1 MTRIIA
7 ERRTQRQ
14 PQSAHRRAAACYAAA
29 LMSNANAQK
38 VFVAY
43 EVPDADAGW
52 ELEEQDMPESAL
64 HDAIIDLLKHVLKAW
79 VTRAN
84 LDALV
89 ASNLALR
96 WDEQRFKVGV
106 DPDVA
111 VYVPTPPEGE
121 ETTSVCTWERDHLP
135 PRIAVE
141 VVSKSTASK
150 DYITAPN
157 QYAASGTTELWVFDP
172 KRFGPRQNGGPFVLQ
187 LWRRDDAGVFRQL
200 YRGDGPCKSPE
211 LGAWLVVTD
220 QRTRLRIADDP
231 EGTQLWLT
239 AEERVERE
247 KQSVE
252 REKQSVERE
261 KQSVERARDA
271 AEAKS
276 AGLEAELAVLRA
288 ELARLRGG

>member
-1 MTRIIA
+1 
-7 ERRTQRQ
+7 
-14 PQSAHRRAAACYAAA
+14 
-29 LMSNANAQK
+29 MSNANAQK

-64 HDAIIDLLKHVLKAW
+64 HDAIIDLLKLVLKAW
-79 VTRAN
+79 VTRAR
-84 LDALV
+84 LDALI

-96 WDEQRFKVGV
+96 WDEKRFKVGV

-111 VYVPTPPEGE
+111 VYVPPPPEGE
-121 ETTSVCTWERDHLP
+121 ETTSVCTWETGHAP

-150 DYITAPN
+150 DYVNAPN
-157 QYAASGTTELWVFDP
+157 QYAASGTIELWVFDP

-200 YRGDGPCKSPE
+200 YRGDGPCMSPE

-220 QRTRLRIADDP
+220 RQTRLRIADDP
-231 EGTQLWLT
+231 EGTRLWLT
-239 AEERVERE
+239 D
-247 KQSVE
+247 K
-252 REKQSVERE
+252 
-261 KQSVERARDA
+261 ERAEQETLRAELARDQ
-271 AEAKS
+271 AEAKN
-276 AGLEAELAVLRA
+276 AGLEAELAALRA

>member
-1 MTRIIA
+1 MN
-7 ERRTQRQ
+7 
-14 PQSAHRRAAACYAAA
+14 S
-29 LMSNANAQK
+29 SNAQK

-64 HDAIIDLLKHVLKAW
+64 HDAIIDLLKHILKAW
-79 VTRAN
+79 VTRAR

-96 WDEQRFKVGV
+96 WDERRFKVGV

-111 VYVPTPPEGE
+111 VYVPPPPEGE
-121 ETTSVCTWERDHLP
+121 ETTSVCTWERGHEP

-150 DYITAPN
+150 DYVTAPN
-157 QYAASGTTELWVFDP
+157 QYAASGATELWVFDP
-172 KRFGPRQNGGPFVLQ
+172 KRFGPRQLGGPFVLQ
-187 LWRRDDAGVFRQL
+187 LWRRDDSGVFRQL
-200 YRGDGPCKSPE
+200 YRGDGPFQSPE

-220 QRTRLRIADDP
+220 HQTRLRIADDP

-239 AEERVERE
+239 AEERAERE
-247 KQSVE
+247 RQSAE
-252 REKQSVERE
+252 RERQSAERE
-261 KQSVERARDA
+261 RLSAERERQSAERERDEA
-271 AEAKS
+271 VAKS
-276 AGLEAELAVLRA
+276 TGLEAELAALRA
-288 ELARLRGG
+288 ELSRLRGT

>member
-7 ERRTQRQ
+7 ERHTQRQ
-14 PQSAHRRAAACYAAA
+14 PQSAHHRAAACYAAA
-29 LMSNANAQK
+29 LMSSSNAQK

-43 EVPDADAGW
+43 EVPEPDAGW

-106 DPDVA
+106 DPDIA
-111 VYVPTPPEGE
+111 VYVPPPPEGE
-121 ETTSVCTWERDHLP
+121 ETTSVCTWETGHVP

-150 DYITAPN
+150 DYVTAPN
-157 QYAASGTTELWVFDP
+157 QYAASGATELWVFDP

-187 LWRRDDAGVFRQL
+187 LWRRDDAGVFRQV

-231 EGTQLWLT
+231 EGTNLWLT

-252 REKQSVERE
+252 RS
-261 KQSVERARDA
+261 RDE

-276 AGLEAELAVLRA
+276 AELAAELAAVRA
-288 ELARLRGG
+288 ELARLRGA